1 MKMRGG
7 EINLLMT
14 VGFNYEDGKLDEA
27 KQKVLDG
34 FKGFIATSPMPLF
47 IKHIDGS
54 ELKNLYP
61 DKPIT
66 TPQK

>member
-1 MKMRGG
+1 MTMRGG

-34 FKGFIATSPMPLF
+34 FKGFIATSPMPTF
-47 IKHIDGS
+47 IKLIEGN
-54 ELKNLYP
+54 NL
-61 DKPIT
+61 T
-66 TPQK
+66 NL